1 MLLVIVGNAVLA
13 TFVAIVLLTLLV
25 SAIRRS
31 QTEHRLELVGR
42 RLQPRDRRRSAPS
55 PSRRHAGWAVNP
67 DAF

>member
-13 TFVAIVLLTLLV
+13 TFVAIVVLALLV

-31 QTEHRLELVGR
+31 QTEQRIELAER
-42 RLQPRDRRRSAPS
+42 RRRPRDRRRSAAS
-55 PSRRHAGWAVNP
+55 PSRRQTGWAVNP